1 MCVGRWEWYAI
12 VWSSL
17 SCRTSWTPKGVK
29 CVYLFMA
36 PPVERVGSMFTY
48 ICTYIDRYSADQ
60 ADGPLRLTNVSF
72 ACQKQLTS
80 FASPPV
86 RSKKEIMACLA
97 FKNNLVD
104 NTPLVLSQSVSQ
116 ASMGSIHRTYR
127 VKGRMQSHRGN
138 NDTFISFL
146 ARLKCCHLS

>member
-1 MCVGRWEWYAI
+1 
-12 VWSSL
+12 
-17 SCRTSWTPKGVK
+17 
-29 CVYLFMA
+29 MA
-36 PPVERVGSMFTY
+36 PPPAKGLGLY
-48 ICTYIDRYSADQ
+48 IARYSADP

-104 NTPLVLSQSVSQ
+104 NTPLVLSQAVRGIHKCRLYHIHTPYIPYKGCGWRESAAATTHSFPSWRASSVVTCHNKC
-116 ASMGSIHRTYR
+116 GSSKRQTKR
-127 VKGRMQSHRGN
+127 QPEGRKSAQNVIRN
-138 NDTFISFL
+138 
-146 ARLKCCHLS
+146 